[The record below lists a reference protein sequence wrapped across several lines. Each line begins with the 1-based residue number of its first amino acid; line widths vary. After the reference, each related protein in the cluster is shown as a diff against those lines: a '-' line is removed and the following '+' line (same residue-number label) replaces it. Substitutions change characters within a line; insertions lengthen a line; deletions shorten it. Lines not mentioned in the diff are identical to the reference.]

1 MNWTQLICILF
12 SNNFPIAFILARQ
25 FKSETIKMI
34 PKYAHGNWMER
45 IFLEVYVL
53 KLSFSRLIIW
63 LTDRAREVSFLS
75 YSINLL
81 YQERVNWQTKLSS
94 YDIAWNFSV
103 MVIFFN
109 NRQGQKLLLNFGTQ
123 LTCCFCNPSLQ
134 IIWVAL

>member
-103 MVIFFN
+103 MVIFLTTFKVKN
-109 NRQGQKLLLNFGTQ
+109 YFWTSGHNLPVVFVIPHYKL
-123 LTCCFCNPSLQ
+123 SE
-134 IIWVAL
+134 

>member
-45 IFLEVYVL
+45 IFLEVDVL

-103 MVIFFN
+103 MVIFLTTFKVKN
-109 NRQGQKLLLNFGTQ
+109 YFWTSGRNLPVVFVIPHYKL
-123 LTCCFCNPSLQ
+123 SE
-134 IIWVAL
+134 

>member
-12 SNNFPIAFILARQ
+12 SNNFSIAFILARQ

-53 KLSFSRLIIW
+53 KLSFSSLIIW

-103 MVIFFN
+103 MVIFLTTFKVKN
-109 NRQGQKLLLNFGTQ
+109 YFWTSGRNLPVVFVIPHYKL
-123 LTCCFCNPSLQ
+123 SE
-134 IIWVAL
+134 

>member
-12 SNNFPIAFILARQ
+12 SNNFSIAFILARQ

-75 YSINLL
+75 YSINSL

-103 MVIFFN
+103 MVIFLTTFKVKN
-109 NRQGQKLLLNFGTQ
+109 YFWTSGRNLPVVFVIPHYKL
-123 LTCCFCNPSLQ
+123 SE
-134 IIWVAL
+134 

>member
-12 SNNFPIAFILARQ
+12 SNNFTIAFILARQ

-53 KLSFSRLIIW
+53 KLCFSRLIIW

-81 YQERVNWQTKLSS
+81 YQERINWQTKLSS

-103 MVIFFN
+103 MVIFLTTFKVKN
-109 NRQGQKLLLNFGTQ
+109 YFWTSGRNLPVVFVIPHYKL
-123 LTCCFCNPSLQ
+123 SE
-134 IIWVAL
+134 

>member
-12 SNNFPIAFILARQ
+12 SNNFPIALILARQ

-103 MVIFFN
+103 MVIFLTTVKVKNYFWTSGRN
-109 NRQGQKLLLNFGTQ
+109 LPVVFVIPHYKL
-123 LTCCFCNPSLQ
+123 SE
-134 IIWVAL
+134 

>member
-12 SNNFPIAFILARQ
+12 LNNFSIAFILARQ

-45 IFLEVYVL
+45 IFLEVDGL

-103 MVIFFN
+103 MVIFLTTFKVKN
-109 NRQGQKLLLNFGTQ
+109 YFWTSGRNLPVVFVIPHYKL
-123 LTCCFCNPSLQ
+123 SE
-134 IIWVAL
+134 

>member
-12 SNNFPIAFILARQ
+12 ANNFSIAFILARQ

-45 IFLEVYVL
+45 IFVEVYVL

-94 YDIAWNFSV
+94 YDFAWNFSV
-103 MVIFFN
+103 MVIFLTTFKVKN
-109 NRQGQKLLLNFGTQ
+109 YFWTSGRNLPVVFVIPHYKL
-123 LTCCFCNPSLQ
+123 SE
-134 IIWVAL
+134 

>member
-1 MNWTQLICILF
+1 MNWTQLIGILF
-12 SNNFPIAFILARQ
+12 SNNFSIAFILARQ

-34 PKYAHGNWMER
+34 PKYALGNWMER

-53 KLSFSRLIIW
+53 KLYFSRLIIW

-103 MVIFFN
+103 MVIFLTTFKVKN
-109 NRQGQKLLLNFGTQ
+109 YFWTSGRNLPVVFVIPHYKLTE
-123 LTCCFCNPSLQ
+123 
-134 IIWVAL
+134 

>member
-12 SNNFPIAFILARQ
+12 SNNFTIAFILARQ

-53 KLSFSRLIIW
+53 KLCFSRLIIW

-103 MVIFFN
+103 MVIFLTTFKVKN
-109 NRQGQKLLLNFGTQ
+109 YFWTSGRNLPVVFVIPHYKL
-123 LTCCFCNPSLQ
+123 SE
-134 IIWVAL
+134 

>member
-12 SNNFPIAFILARQ
+12 SNNFSIAFILARQ

-53 KLSFSRLIIW
+53 KLCFSRLIIW

-81 YQERVNWQTKLSS
+81 YQERINWQTKLSS

-103 MVIFFN
+103 MVIFLTTFKVKN
-109 NRQGQKLLLNFGTQ
+109 YFWTSGRNLPVVFVIPHYKL
-123 LTCCFCNPSLQ
+123 SE
-134 IIWVAL
+134 

>member
-12 SNNFPIAFILARQ
+12 SNNFSIAFILERQ

-45 IFLEVYVL
+45 IFLEVYAL

-103 MVIFFN
+103 MVIFLTTFKVKN
-109 NRQGQKLLLNFGTQ
+109 YFWTSGRNLPVVFVIPHYKL
-123 LTCCFCNPSLQ
+123 SE
-134 IIWVAL
+134 

>member
-12 SNNFPIAFILARQ
+12 SNNFSIAFILAIQ

-45 IFLEVYVL
+45 IFLEVYAL

-103 MVIFFN
+103 MVIFLTTFKVKN
-109 NRQGQKLLLNFGTQ
+109 YFWTSGRNLPVVFVIPHYKL
-123 LTCCFCNPSLQ
+123 SE
-134 IIWVAL
+134 

>member
-12 SNNFPIAFILARQ
+12 SNNFTIAFILARQ

-45 IFLEVYVL
+45 MFLEVYAL

-81 YQERVNWQTKLSS
+81 YQERINWQTKLSS

-103 MVIFFN
+103 MVIFLTTFKVKN
-109 NRQGQKLLLNFGTQ
+109 YFWTSGRNLPVVFVIPHYKL
-123 LTCCFCNPSLQ
+123 SE
-134 IIWVAL
+134 

>member
-12 SNNFPIAFILARQ
+12 SNNFTIAFILARQ

-75 YSINLL
+75 YSINSL

-103 MVIFFN
+103 MVIFLTTFKVKN
-109 NRQGQKLLLNFGTQ
+109 YFWTSGRNLPVVFVIPHYKL
-123 LTCCFCNPSLQ
+123 SE
-134 IIWVAL
+134 

>member
-12 SNNFPIAFILARQ
+12 SNNFSIAFILARQ

-53 KLSFSRLIIW
+53 KVSFSRLIIW

-75 YSINLL
+75 YSINSL

-103 MVIFFN
+103 MVIFLTTFKVKN
-109 NRQGQKLLLNFGTQ
+109 YFWTSGRNLPVVFVIPHYKL
-123 LTCCFCNPSLQ
+123 SE
-134 IIWVAL
+134 

>member
-12 SNNFPIAFILARQ
+12 SNNFSIAFILARQ

-53 KLSFSRLIIW
+53 KLSFLRLIIW

-75 YSINLL
+75 YSINSL

-103 MVIFFN
+103 MVIFLTTFKVKN
-109 NRQGQKLLLNFGTQ
+109 YFWTSGRNLPVVFVIPHYKL
-123 LTCCFCNPSLQ
+123 SE
-134 IIWVAL
+134 

>member
-1 MNWTQLICILF
+1 MSWTQLICILF
-12 SNNFPIAFILARQ
+12 SNNFTIAFILARQ

-75 YSINLL
+75 YSINSL

-103 MVIFFN
+103 MVIFLTTFKVKN
-109 NRQGQKLLLNFGTQ
+109 YFWTSGRNLPVVFVIPHYKL
-123 LTCCFCNPSLQ
+123 SE
-134 IIWVAL
+134 

>member
-81 YQERVNWQTKLSS
+81 YQERVNWQTKPNQFRLKLLC
-94 YDIAWNFSV
+94 YGN
-103 MVIFFN
+103 FFN
-109 NRQGQKLLLNFGTQ
+109 NLQGQKLLLNFGTQ

>member
-12 SNNFPIAFILARQ
+12 SNNFSIAFILARQ

-45 IFLEVYVL
+45 IFLEVYAL

-103 MVIFFN
+103 MVIFLTTFKVKN
-109 NRQGQKLLLNFGTQ
+109 YFWTSGRNLPVVFVIPHYKL
-123 LTCCFCNPSLQ
+123 SE
-134 IIWVAL
+134 

>member
-34 PKYAHGNWMER
+34 PKYTHGNWMER

-103 MVIFFN
+103 MVIFLTTFKVKN
-109 NRQGQKLLLNFGTQ
+109 YFWTSGRNLPVVFVIPHYKL
-123 LTCCFCNPSLQ
+123 SE
-134 IIWVAL
+134 

>member
-12 SNNFPIAFILARQ
+12 SNNFSIAFILARQ

-75 YSINLL
+75 YSINFL
-81 YQERVNWQTKLSS
+81 YQERINWQTKLSS

-103 MVIFFN
+103 MVIFLTTFKVKN
-109 NRQGQKLLLNFGTQ
+109 YFWTSGRNLPVVFVIPHYKL
-123 LTCCFCNPSLQ
+123 SE
-134 IIWVAL
+134 

>member
-12 SNNFPIAFILARQ
+12 SNNFSIAFILARQ

-63 LTDRAREVSFLS
+63 LTDRAREVSFFS

-81 YQERVNWQTKLSS
+81 YQERINWQTKLSS

-103 MVIFFN
+103 MVIFLTTFKVKN
-109 NRQGQKLLLNFGTQ
+109 YFWTSGRNLPVVFVIPHYKL
-123 LTCCFCNPSLQ
+123 SE
-134 IIWVAL
+134 

>member
-12 SNNFPIAFILARQ
+12 SNNFSIAFILARQ

-75 YSINLL
+75 YSINSL

-94 YDIAWNFSV
+94 NDIAWNFSV
-103 MVIFFN
+103 MVIFLTTFKVKN
-109 NRQGQKLLLNFGTQ
+109 YFWTSGRNLPVVFVIPHYKL
-123 LTCCFCNPSLQ
+123 SE
-134 IIWVAL
+134 

>member
-12 SNNFPIAFILARQ
+12 SNNFTIAFILARQ

-34 PKYAHGNWMER
+34 PKYAHRNWMER

-75 YSINLL
+75 YSINSL

-103 MVIFFN
+103 MVIFLTTFKVKN
-109 NRQGQKLLLNFGTQ
+109 YFWTSGRNLPVVFVIPHYKL
-123 LTCCFCNPSLQ
+123 SE
-134 IIWVAL
+134 

>member
-12 SNNFPIAFILARQ
+12 SNNFSIAFILARQ

-45 IFLEVYVL
+45 IFVEVYVL

-75 YSINLL
+75 YSINSL

-103 MVIFFN
+103 MVIFLTTFKVKN
-109 NRQGQKLLLNFGTQ
+109 YFWTSGRNLPVVFVIPHYKL
-123 LTCCFCNPSLQ
+123 SE
-134 IIWVAL
+134 

>member
-12 SNNFPIAFILARQ
+12 SNNFTIAFILARQ

-34 PKYAHGNWMER
+34 PKYAHGNWMEI

-81 YQERVNWQTKLSS
+81 YQERINWQTKLSS

-103 MVIFFN
+103 MVIFLTTFKVKN
-109 NRQGQKLLLNFGTQ
+109 YFWTSGRNLPVVFVIPHYKL
-123 LTCCFCNPSLQ
+123 SE
-134 IIWVAL
+134 